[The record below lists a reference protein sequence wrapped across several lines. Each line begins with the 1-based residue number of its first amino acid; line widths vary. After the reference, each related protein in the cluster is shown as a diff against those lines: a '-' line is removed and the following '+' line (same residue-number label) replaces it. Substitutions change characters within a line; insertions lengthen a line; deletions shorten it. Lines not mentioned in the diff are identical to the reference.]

1 MKENL
6 LNLLHHAYAP
16 YSNFKVACIV
26 KMHNNQEFIGVNV
39 ENPSFKNGLCA
50 EQVAIAAAIAEGYNK
65 EDFNEMH
72 VMGSSDEI
80 TVPCFLCRQLL
91 VEFFP
96 PEAKI
101 ICYNK
106 DGELKEYKRS
116 DLTPHAFEYEEV
128 SDGK

>member
-1 MKENL
+1 MIDNL
-6 LNLLHHAYAP
+6 KLVIRNAYTP
-16 YSNFKVACIV
+16 FSKFNVACII
-26 KMHNNQEFIGVNV
+26 KMSDKQEFIGVNV
-39 ENPSFKNGLCA
+39 ENASFKNGLCA